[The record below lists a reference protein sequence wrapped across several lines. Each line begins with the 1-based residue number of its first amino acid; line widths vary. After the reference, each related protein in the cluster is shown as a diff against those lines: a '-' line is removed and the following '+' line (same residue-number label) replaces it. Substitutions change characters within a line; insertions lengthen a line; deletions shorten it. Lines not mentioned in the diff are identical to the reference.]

1 MLQSV
6 YPVLCSSDLDRSID
20 FYRRLLDLDV
30 VFECGW
36 YATLRPR
43 DGQSPQV
50 GLVEAGH
57 ATLPAALAATPGG
70 VLVSLVVDSV
80 DAVHGRAADL
90 GAEIVWPLCD
100 EEFGQR
106 HFMVL
111 DRDGFVVDLIEP
123 IAMSPAFPRQ
133 GVRWRREH
141 RP

>member
-50 GLVEAGH
+50 GLVEVGH
-57 ATLPAALAATPGG
+57 ATLPAARSAVVRLWCAPQLGRQPWPRHSNLRAPRLRLGVSRPNPALSCLAF
-70 VLVSLVVDSV
+70 
-80 DAVHGRAADL
+80 H
-90 GAEIVWPLCD
+90 C
-100 EEFGQR
+100 Q
-106 HFMVL
+106 
-111 DRDGFVVDLIEP
+111 
-123 IAMSPAFPRQ
+123 
-133 GVRWRREH
+133 
-141 RP
+141 